1 MNPFNHVVNLIFFE
15 ILNSYIKIFIVNKE
29 HIIAY
34 WVTKKY
40 VFVRIGLVVSF
51 NPPKKSLLYY

>member
-29 HIIAY
+29 HVIAR

-40 VFVRIGLVVSF
+40 VFCANWTRCLV
-51 NPPKKSLLYY
+51 